1 MEKAL
6 HIGIAGLGTVGVGVV
21 QILKENAELLSQR
34 AGRPVVVKAVSA
46 RDKKRDRG
54 IDLAGIDWVDDPVAL
69 ANHKDVDVIVELM
82 GGAEGAA
89 KDLVEAA
96 LKNGKSVVTANK
108 ALIARHGVALA
119 KSAEASKL
127 QLKCEAAVAGG
138 IPVIKALKEGLA
150 ANRIQRV
157 AGILNGT
164 CNYILTTMERE
175 DRGFPEVLKEAQ
187 DLGYAEADPSFDIDG
202 VDAAHKLAILAA
214 QAFGTKVD
222 MDKVQIEGIRH
233 VTSTDIAF
241 AAELGLRIKL
251 LGIAQRVEKGLEL
264 RVHPALVPADSS
276 LAQVDGVLNAVEII
290 SEPMGALFLKG
301 PGAGRG
307 ATASA
312 VVADIIDIAANR
324 GGYLYNRP
332 VSTLESLPVAAAK
345 AHQGGFYLR
354 LTVLDKPGVLA
365 AVSAI
370 FLEDQI
376 SIASLIQKTREPE
389 KPVEIV
395 LTTHDT
401 TEASI
406 TKATTRIRKLEQVIE
421 DPRFIRI
428 LAA

>member
-1 MEKAL
+1 MNETLK
-6 HIGIAGLGTVGVGVV
+6 IGIAGLGTVGVGVV
-21 QILKENAELLSQR
+21 EILQRHTEHLSAR
-34 AGRPVVVKAVSA
+34 SGKNITITAVSA
-46 RDKKRDRG
+46 RDKSRDRG
-54 IDLAGIDWVDDPVAL
+54 VDLSGITWCDDPVAL
-69 ANHKDVDVIVELM
+69 AAADVDVIVELM

-96 LKNGKSVVTANK
+96 LKAGKHVVTANK
-108 ALIARHGVALA
+108 ALIARHGIQLA
-119 KSAEASKL
+119 KMAESKGV

-150 ANRIQRV
+150 ANQVERI

-175 DRGFPEVLKEAQ
+175 GRTFDDVLKEAQ
-187 DLGYAEADPSFDIDG
+187 SLGYAEADPSFDIDG

-214 QAFGTKVD
+214 IAFGTKVD
-222 MDKVQIEGIRH
+222 MDKLQVEGIRH
-233 VTSTDIAF
+233 ITSTDINY

-251 LGIAQRVEKGLEL
+251 LGVAQLVEKKLEI
-264 RVHPALVPADSS
+264 RVHPALVPAESS

-290 SEPMGALFLKG
+290 SDPMGTLFLSG

-312 VVADIIDIAANR
+312 VVADIVDIASGR

-332 VSTLESLPVAAAK
+332 AASLESLAIAAAK

-354 LTVLDKPGVLA
+354 LSVIDKPGVLA
-365 AVSAI
+365 AISNI

-401 TEASI
+401 TEASM
-406 TKATTRIRKLEQVIE
+406 TKALTRIRKLEQVLG

>member
-1 MEKAL
+1 MAEAL
-6 HIGIAGLGTVGVGVV
+6 KIGIAGLGTVGVGVV
-21 QILKENAELLSQR
+21 EILSRQAELLAARSGR
-34 AGRPVVVKAVSA
+34 AIKIVAVSA
-46 RDKKRDRG
+46 RDKSRDRG
-54 IDLAGIDWVDDPVAL
+54 VDLSGITWVDNPVAL
-69 ANHKDVDVIVELM
+69 ATSDADVIVELM

-89 KDLVEAA
+89 KELVEAA
-96 LKNGKSVVTANK
+96 LKNGKHVVTANK
-108 ALIARHGVALA
+108 ALIARHGVQLA
-119 KSAEASKL
+119 KTAEAQKA

-150 ANRIQRV
+150 ANQVARV

-175 DRGFPEVLKEAQ
+175 NRGFDDVLKEAQ
-187 DLGYAEADPSFDIDG
+187 ALGYAEADPSFDIDG

-214 QAFGTKVD
+214 IGFGTKVD

-241 AAELGLRIKL
+241 AAELGLRLKL

-264 RVHPALVPADSS
+264 RVHPALVPVDSS
-276 LAQVDGVLNAVEII
+276 LAQVEGVLNAVEIL

-312 VVADIIDIAANR
+312 VVADIVDIAAGR

-332 VSTLESLPVAAAK
+332 VASLESLPVAAAK

-365 AVSAI
+365 AISAI

-389 KPVEIV
+389 QPVEIV

-406 TKATTRIRKLEQVIE
+406 SKATTRIRKLEQVIE
-421 DPRFIRI
+421 QPRFIRI